1 MKDKPKDVPYCGVN
15 QKKIKESFPVFNSV
29 VKSLLEE
36 FITERYEVHVAK
48 DVERLMPPWTE
59 NQILQQVK
67 FTNVRREHDRQTIFF
82 IKNIAK
88 SGACRKSLFWNTVMF
103 RMFNISTPWQKVFH
117 GLFEVG
123 RSQDKS
129 YQDQLRSRFIEL
141 CESGDAVFTNA
152 FNTGGLKQSL
162 ALPEYDHDT
171 CKEQRNGALI
181 IKATDGSDIN
191 YKYQRE
197 DLLSGKISSPDFE
210 SFMPMRIVRYVAKVA
225 NELFPYLHDDVWN
238 SKSQEEAYTHLL
250 KIRGVSRFLA
260 YQMFVDLT
268 YVDDFPFSENHFTV
282 SGPGCDAGLGLLFDD
297 TSGLNSAE
305 LLFWLRDNQNLLDVD
320 FGSLMVDVPV
330 PERGLNVM
338 SAENCMCE
346 LSKYVRCHNAISEGK
361 KPRGKVSTAKLSTPP
376 TVDVSTKTEIKTKKL
391 W

>member
-1 MKDKPKDVPYCGVN
+1 MLDKHNDVPYCGVN
-15 QKKIKESFPVFNSV
+15 QKKIQESAPVFNSV

-36 FITERYEVHVAK
+36 FIQHRYDVHLMK
-48 DVERLMPPWTE
+48 DVMRLPPPWTDNE
-59 NQILQQVK
+59 ILKQVK

-82 IKNIAK
+82 IENIAK

-103 RMFNISTPWQKVFH
+103 RMFNISTPWQKIFH

-171 CKEQRNGALI
+171 CKEKRNGVLL
-181 IKATDGSDIN
+181 IKASDGSDIN

-197 DLLSGKISSPDFE
+197 DILSGEISSPDFE
-210 SFMPMRIVRYVAKVA
+210 PFMPMRVIRYVAKAA
-225 NELFPYLHDDVWN
+225 NDLFPYLHEDVWN
-238 SKSQEEAYTHLL
+238 AKSQEEAYFHLL

-268 YVDDFPFSENHFTV
+268 YIRDFPFSENHFTV
-282 SGPGCDAGLGLLFDD
+282 SGPGCDAGLSLLFDD
-297 TSGLNSAE
+297 RDGLNSEE
-305 LLFWLRDNQNLLDVD
+305 LLFWLRDNQNLLNVD

-330 PERGLNVM
+330 SERGLNVM

-346 LSKYVRCHNAISEGK
+346 LSKYVRCHNAILEGK
-361 KPRGKVSTAKLSTPP
+361 KPRGKVSTAKLITPP
-376 TVDVSTKTEIKTKKL
+376 SCMVMTNPEIKTKKL